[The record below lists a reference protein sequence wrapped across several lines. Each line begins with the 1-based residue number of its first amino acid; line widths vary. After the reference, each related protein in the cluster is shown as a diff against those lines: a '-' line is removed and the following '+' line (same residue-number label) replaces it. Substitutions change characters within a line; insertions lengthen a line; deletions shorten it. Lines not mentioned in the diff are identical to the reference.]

1 VSDDLSRR
9 DFVSTSSKIAL
20 GGIMV
25 PDRLLK
31 RQKQQ
36 SRVPLNIATVG
47 AVAMRLVQKSLLAGG
62 AAALLMATGIT
73 AQQPMNTLT
82 EAERAAG
89 WTLLFDG
96 RSLDGWRGYNMP
108 SLPGSWAAQDGTL
121 ARVGGGGDLIT
132 AAQYDDFELAFEW
145 RVETGGNSG
154 VFYRGVEGE
163 QVIYHSAPEY
173 QVLDDPNHADG
184 RSPITSAGSNYAL
197 TPAPRGN
204 VKPAGEWNSGRI
216 SVRGRQVEHWLNG
229 TRVVA
234 YELRSDEWAET
245 VANSKFVEWPAY
257 GMAER
262 GHIGLQDH
270 GDPVWYRN
278 MKLRVLR

>member
-1 VSDDLSRR
+1 MMSRIGR
-9 DFVSTSSKIAL
+9 NLLTCATL
-20 GGIMV
+20 LLLPGGA
-25 PDRLLK
+25 
-31 RQKQQ
+31 QAQQ
-36 SRVPLNIATVG
+36 S
-47 AVAMRLVQKSLLAGG
+47 
-62 AAALLMATGIT
+62 
-73 AQQPMNTLT
+73 MNTLT
-82 EAERAAG
+82 DAERAAG

-96 RSLDGWRGYNMP
+96 HSLDGWRGYNMP
-108 SLPGSWAAQDGTL
+108 GLPESWAARDGTL
-121 ARVGGGGDLIT
+121 QRVGRGGDIIT
-132 AAQYDDFELAFEW
+132 LAQYEDFELTFDW

-154 VFYRGVEGE
+154 VFYRGVEGQ

-197 TPAPRGN
+197 NPAPRGN

-216 SVRGRQVEHWLNG
+216 IVQDQQVEHWLNG
-229 TRVVA
+229 AKVVE
-234 YELRSDEWAET
+234 YELRSDEWADA
-245 VANSKFVEWPAY
+245 VANSKFGEWPAY
-257 GMAER
+257 GMADR